1 MRYIEEIKE
10 NETVVEH
17 YLCKQRQ
24 TGKTKAGKTFLSLV
38 LMDKTG
44 TVSAK
49 VWEMNNQIRS
59 FEENDFIKIEATA
72 QMYMNEI
79 QLRVSKIRRSEE
91 GEYDPA
97 DYIPSTD
104 KNIGEMLAQITALV
118 QSVENTPIR
127 KLLEAILFEN
137 AEVSKSLGTHSA
149 AKSMHHSYMGGL
161 AEHLLSVAQK
171 CEFMAAQYPDA
182 NRDLLVAAA
191 LLHDVGKIYE
201 LSAFP
206 ENDYTDEGQLL
217 GHIFMGAEM
226 VTAAAAKIPSFPSEI
241 ALQLKHCIL
250 SHHGE
255 FEYGAPVL
263 PKTIEA
269 FILHCCDNLDAKV
282 KIFEEAVA
290 ADKTQS
296 TWAGYN
302 RVLARNIRK
311 TSI

>member
-10 NETVVEH
+10 NETVIEH

-24 TGKTKAGKTFLSLV
+24 TGKTKMGKTFLSLV

-72 QMYMNEI
+72 QLYMGEI

-97 DYIPSTD
+97 DYIPSSD
-104 KNIGEMLAQITALV
+104 KNVDEMIAQIEALV
-118 QSVENTPIR
+118 QSVENAPIR
-127 KLLEAILFEN
+127 RLLEMMLFEDAAVN
-137 AEVSKSLGTHSA
+137 APLRTHSA

-161 AEHLLSVAQK
+161 AEHALSVAQK
-171 CEFMAAQYPDA
+171 ADFMATQYPSA
-182 NRDLLVAAA
+182 NRDILVAAA
-191 LLHDVGKIYE
+191 LLHDIGKVRE

-217 GHIFMGAEM
+217 GHIYMGAEM
-226 VTAAAAKIPSFPSEI
+226 VTAAAAAIPSFPAEI

-269 FILHCCDNLDAKV
+269 FILHCCDNIDAKV

-296 TWAGYN
+296 VWAGYN
-302 RVLARNIRK
+302 RTLARNIRK

>member
-1 MRYIEEIKE
+1 MRYIEEIQE
-10 NETVVEH
+10 GETVVEH

-24 TGKTKAGKTFLSLV
+24 TGKTKVGKTFLSLV

-72 QMYMNEI
+72 QIYNNEI

-97 DYIPSTD
+97 DYIPSSN
-104 KNIGEMLAQITALV
+104 KNMDELIAQITALV
-118 QSVENTPIR
+118 QSIANAPLRRLTEM
-127 KLLEAILFEN
+127 ILFED
-137 AEVSKSLGTHSA
+137 AVVSKALRTHSA
-149 AKSMHHSYMGGL
+149 AKSMHHGYMGGL

-171 CEFMAAQYPDA
+171 CEFMSTQYPIAD
-182 NRDLLVAAA
+182 RDMLIAAA
-191 LLHDVGKIYE
+191 LLHDIGKVHE
-201 LSAFP
+201 LSDFP

-226 VTAAAAKIPSFPSEI
+226 VGVTAAKIEGFPANDLLS
-241 ALQLKHCIL
+241 LKHCLL

-269 FILHCCDNLDAKV
+269 FILHCCDNIDAKV
-282 KIFEEAVA
+282 KIFEEAIE
-290 ADKTQS
+290 ADKTQGA
-296 TWAGYN
+296 WAGYN
-302 RVLARNIRK
+302 RVMARNIRK
-311 TSI
+311 PGV